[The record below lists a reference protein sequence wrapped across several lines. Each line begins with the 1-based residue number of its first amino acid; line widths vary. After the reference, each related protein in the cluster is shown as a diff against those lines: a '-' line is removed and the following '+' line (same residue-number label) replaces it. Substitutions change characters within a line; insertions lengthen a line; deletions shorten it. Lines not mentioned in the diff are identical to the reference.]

1 MRKILFA
8 TALGMAALLALPS
21 LSLAQRHG
29 GGGHGGSSGGSSGTR
44 SGYYGGNGGY
54 YGGNG
59 GYYNHGG
66 YGYGAIGYGGLYGGY
81 YGNGWGIAVGVPVGG
96 YNYGYRSPYYGGYG
110 YSSPYYGGYGY
121 SSPYYGS
128 SYSYSPSYSYVQP
141 AAPTTSAYTPSQST
155 LPPPTSDSTN
165 ANVVNMEVRVPA
177 NATLY
182 IQGQKSDA
190 TGTERRF
197 VSSALE
203 PGRKYVY
210 DLRATWMDANGK
222 LVDRTKKV
230 DVQAGAWVGVD
241 MNEQ

>member
-8 TALGMAALLALPS
+8 TALGVAALLALPN

-29 GGGHGGSSGGSSGTR
+29 GGGGGTR
-44 SGYYGGNGGY
+44 SGGGYYGGNGGY

-81 YGNGWGIAVGVPVGG
+81 VGNGWGIGVGVPVGG
-96 YNYGYRSPYYGGYG
+96 YYNYGYGYRSPYSYGGYG

-128 SYSYSPSYSYVQP
+128 SYSYSQPTAPATSLYS
-141 AAPTTSAYTPSQST
+141 PSQST
-155 LPPPTSDSTN
+155 LPAPTTTDN
-165 ANVVNMEVRVPA
+165 ANTNVVNMEVRVPE

-197 VSSALE
+197 VSGALE
-203 PGRKYVY
+203 PGRKYEY
-210 DLRATWMDANGK
+210 ELRATWMDANGK

-241 MNEQ
+241 MTQQ